1 MKRNYIIIGIM
12 VAVLG
17 VMVWT
22 DLRQSRGG
30 GGVSAAATMAGEVR
44 GKAAPDFT
52 LTEVRSGKA
61 VRLSDYKGK
70 AVLLNFW
77 ATWCPPCKE
86 EIPWFVDLQQRYG
99 TQGLVV
105 LGVAMDDSGRQEIA
119 KFADQ
124 MSINYPVVLGTDAV
138 SNQYGNVD
146 ALPTTFYIG
155 RDGRIVNRV
164 FGLLSHEEVEENIK
178 AALREGNSRIA
189 MAQSAGTEGSR

>member
-22 DLRQSRGG
+22 DLRQSRGS
-30 GGVSAAATMAGEVR
+30 GVTAAATMAGEVR

-86 EIPWFVDLQQRYG
+86 EIPWFVELQQRYG

-119 KFADQ
+119 KFANQ
-124 MSINYPVVLGTDAV
+124 MSINYPVLLGTDAV
-138 SNQYGNVD
+138 SNQYGSVD

-164 FGLLSHEEVEENIK
+164 FGLLSHEEVEQNIK

-189 MAQSAGTEGSR
+189 LAQPAGTEVSR